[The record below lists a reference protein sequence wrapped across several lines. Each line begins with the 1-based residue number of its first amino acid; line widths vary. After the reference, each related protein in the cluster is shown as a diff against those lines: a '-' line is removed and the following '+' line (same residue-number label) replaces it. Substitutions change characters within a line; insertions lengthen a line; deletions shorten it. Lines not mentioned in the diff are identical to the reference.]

1 MILLYIINCHFFNQ
15 FNRLYRSFGF
25 VLKERVLDKLL
36 LVLVAFAAG
45 NFIYITASDLIP
57 EIKRRVSF
65 KKSLVHFLAFL
76 LGIFLML
83 LIKLL

>member
-57 EIKRRVSF
+57 EIKRRVSS
-65 KKSLVHFLAFL
+65 KKSLVHSLVFL